1 MKMSEYQLEQFNQY
15 LSNAKKNDEISLL
28 LSEGEDR
35 MQSLYDLCSDYSHVS
50 INSEKIQTDKLSL
63 ACLPSENDIDLS
75 GWWIFWPEVVFDDD
89 RTARGMSVKVFV
101 YER

>member
-1 MKMSEYQLEQFNQY
+1 MKHIYKNKTKLRILIDTKCDLSGYQTVTIAARKPDDSEVIFP
-15 LSNAKKNDEISLL
+15 AVVKDEEHGLIFYDVQ
-28 LSEGEDR
+28 SEE
-35 MQSLYDLCSDYSHVS
+35 
-50 INSEKIQTDKLSL
+50 
-63 ACLPSENDIDLS
+63 DIDQS